1 MLEVL
6 LVMVLV
12 AAVAWV
18 VTRPL
23 RHPDGGRR
31 GDARMEALEAAKEAK
46 YREIRDAELD
56 HATGKLTDADWK
68 ALDAQLRAEAVE
80 LLRRIDERRAQE
92 DTEQDQRPTS

>member
-1 MLEVL
+1 MLEAL

-12 AAVAWV
+12 AAVVWA

-31 GDARMEALEAAKEAK
+31 GDAPMEALEAAKEAK

-56 HATGKLTDADWK
+56 HATGKLTDEDWK
-68 ALDAQLRAEAVE
+68 ALDGQLRSEAVE
-80 LLRRIDERRAQE
+80 LLARIDARRQQ
-92 DTEQDQRPTS
+92 TQDGSDERPT

>member
-6 LVMVLV
+6 LVMALV
-12 AAVAWV
+12 AVAAWV

-23 RHPDGGRR
+23 RQPDGARR

-56 HATGKLTDADWK
+56 HATGKLTDDDWR
-68 ALDAQLRAEAVE
+68 ALDAQLRSEAVE
-80 LLRRIDERRAQE
+80 LLRRIDERREAVDDGE
-92 DTEQDQRPTS
+92 DERPT

>member
-6 LVMVLV
+6 LAMLLAALV
-12 AAVAWV
+12 VWV

-56 HATGKLTDADWK
+56 HATGKLTDEDWR
-68 ALDAQLRAEAVE
+68 ALDAQLRSEAVE
-80 LLRRIDERRAQE
+80 LLRRIDARE
-92 DTEQDQRPTS
+92 DERPT

>member
-1 MLEVL
+1 MLEAL

-31 GDARMEALEAAKEAK
+31 GDAPIEALEAAKESK

-56 HATGKLTDADWK
+56 HATGKLTDEDWK
-68 ALDAQLRAEAVE
+68 ALDAQLRSEAVE
-80 LLRRIDERRAQE
+80 LLRRIDARREEA
-92 DTEQDQRPTS
+92 DTAEDQRPT